1 MPYKRGYKKRPSKKD
16 PVVRRSD
23 LQKALRAAPEMKM
36 VSIRGSA
43 SIDAELSQP
52 NQFVRLM
59 NNISVGQGINNR
71 IGDEITAQKLVIRGT
86 IGLTYS
92 DLELDPN
99 NQPLP
104 ALTDEEF
111 CQRFRIAIIKSK
123 IINSDAQ
130 LLNSNAAES
139 KVDKFLD
146 DVDGGRPIEN
156 LTGTIRDMF
165 DPINRDWFVVH
176 KEWKKNLTLPL
187 ALGRTNNITSL
198 YSAQTSNGMNS
209 YWNFEYTLQ
218 FKGGKK
224 LKFDVGPGSGG
235 GTCQNFP
242 YVMAIWR
249 KSYSNI
255 APLSVKT
262 LSFFDYTS
270 QLFYTDA

>member
-1 MPYKRGYKKRPSKKD
+1 MPYKRGYKKPSKKD

-23 LQKALRAAPEMKM
+23 LQKALRSAPEMKM

-43 SIDAELSQP
+43 SIDAELNSP
-52 NQFVRLM
+52 NQFVRLL
-59 NNISVGQGINNR
+59 NNIPSGAQIDAR
-71 IGDEITAQKLVIRGT
+71 IGDEVMAHKVVIRGT

-92 DLELDPN
+92 DLDLDPN
-99 NQPLP
+99 NQPYP
-104 ALTDEEF
+104 SLTDEEF
-111 CQRFRIAIIKSK
+111 CQRFRVAIIKSK

-139 KVDKFLD
+139 KVDKFLS
-146 DVDGGRPIEN
+146 DVDGGRPILN
-156 LTGTIRDMF
+156 QTGTIRDMF

-176 KEWKKNLTLPL
+176 KEWKKNLTLPV
-187 ALGRTNNITSL
+187 AIARTNSGASIHGTP
-198 YSAQTSNGMNS
+198 TSNGMNS

-218 FKGGKK
+218 FKGGRK
-224 LKFDVGPGSGG
+224 LNFDVGPGSGG

-249 KSYSNI
+249 KPYGNI
-255 APLSVKT
+255 APMSVKT

-270 QLFYTDA
+270 QVYYTDA